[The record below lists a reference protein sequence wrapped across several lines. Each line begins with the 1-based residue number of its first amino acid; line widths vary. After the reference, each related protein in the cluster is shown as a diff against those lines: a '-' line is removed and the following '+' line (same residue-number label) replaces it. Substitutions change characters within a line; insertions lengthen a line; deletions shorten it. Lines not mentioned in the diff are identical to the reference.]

1 MIRQA
6 NHGIYKCGIHPYKE
20 GHVTSV
26 KPKDSIPPRWAR
38 KDQCPFIETAGRMA
52 VPGPGGGDVR
62 LLFNG
67 YKTSFCT
74 METIVETDVGGGCTA

>member
-1 MIRQA
+1 M
-6 NHGIYKCGIHPYKE
+6 
-20 GHVTSV
+20 

-38 KDQCPFIETAGRMA
+38 KDQYPFIETAGRMA
-52 VPGPGGGDVR
+52 VPDPGGGDVG